1 MKTLF
6 FFFLV
11 ALAFCFAFVAFT
23 GQCVLI
29 AQVLSVEVCNTIT
42 TIYLQVRVRL
52 TWVIVE
58 ESQGDRRFEKGS
70 SHDGNDAVMHCQS
83 PNGVASRRNGRSTWN
98 LVSPKISTDPRVETM
113 KSALHVPPSSPTTV
127 NHHLSTSLPSSGQSS
142 IALFGSCHRRACTCM
157 SSLISA
163 ALLLPIGTLALVL
176 PPLLQ
181 IEASELHY
189 TAAPVWPPFRWVS
202 DFVFDSYPSRLTT
215 LLDCVLSAHHRRTI
229 LYYDDAFP
237 GLFAALGLS
246 LIGFWL
252 TSVAIARTKDVFLA
266 RGFKGR
272 DLLKAESDPI
282 PETLGLPTAAVYM
295 ALLFLF
301 IPFRYFSSGLQGVY
315 KTGDDWEGRMDGRG
329 GFPHHELAS
338 FLSALLSFLSAIV
351 LGFLDDVFDIRW
363 RYKLPIPL
371 ISSIPLLMVYYAG
384 GGGTSVV
391 VPGWPAV
398 LRKSIGSSILELGP
412 LYYAYMSL
420 LSTFCTNSINI
431 LAGINGVEVGQ
442 ALVIS
447 ISLCLN
453 DVLYLDP
460 RAGMAGSRSSKEL
473 LRRHLLSLYLL
484 LPLTAV
490 CLALLSWNRFP
501 AKVFVGD
508 TFCYF
513 AGMVFST
520 VGILGHFSKT
530 VLLFFVPQIFNFVL
544 SCPQL
549 FGLVP
554 NPRHRVPRFDAAT
567 RCLYPSVQY
576 FSNTQADSTADTLS
590 NLHPASPLST
600 LILKLLSL
608 LHLVQLDYY
617 PNGRIKSTT
626 NLTLLN
632 AILVI
637 RGVRHTHSAEKP
649 FTGPHI
655 SEHSLWLHTM
665 LLQVAGSCLAFAIR
679 YWLASVVFP

>member
-1 MKTLF
+1 MPS
-6 FFFLV
+6 
-11 ALAFCFAFVAFT
+11 LAT
-23 GQCVLI
+23 
-29 AQVLSVEVCNTIT
+29 
-42 TIYLQVRVRL
+42 
-52 TWVIVE
+52 
-58 ESQGDRRFEKGS
+58 
-70 SHDGNDAVMHCQS
+70 
-83 PNGVASRRNGRSTWN
+83 
-98 LVSPKISTDPRVETM
+98 
-113 KSALHVPPSSPTTV
+113 SALV
-127 NHHLSTSLPSSGQSS
+127 
-142 IALFGSCHRRACTCM
+142 
-157 SSLISA
+157 
-163 ALLLPIGTLALVL
+163 LPIATAALVL

-181 IEASELHY
+181 LEASRLYY
-189 TAAPVWPPFRWVS
+189 TSGPLWPPFRWLS
-202 DFVFDSYPSRLTT
+202 QHFLESQPSNLTV
-215 LLDCVLSAHHRRTI
+215 LLDYLVSSKQRQAI

-237 GLFAALGLS
+237 GLFAAVGLS
-246 LIGFWL
+246 LIGYCL
-252 TSVAIARTKDVFLA
+252 TSTAIAKTKDVFLA

-272 DLLKAESDPI
+272 DLLKNNPDQVPES
-282 PETLGLPTAAVYM
+282 LGLPTAAVYM

-301 IPFRYFSSGLQGVY
+301 IPFRYFSSRLQDIY

-363 RYKLPIPL
+363 RYKLPIPI

-391 VPGWPAV
+391 VPGWPGV
-398 LRKSIGSSILELGP
+398 LRQWIGSSILELGP
-412 LYYAYMSL
+412 LYYLYMSL

-447 ISLCLN
+447 ISLCIN
-453 DVLYLDP
+453 DVLYLDS

-484 LPLTAV
+484 LPLTGV
-490 CLALLSWNRFP
+490 CLALLSWNRYP
-501 AKVFVGD
+501 ARVFVGD

-530 VLLFFVPQIFNFVL
+530 VLLFFVPQIFNFLL

-554 NPRHRVPRFDAAT
+554 NPRHRVPRFHAPT
-567 RCLYPSVQY
+567 NCLYPSIQY
-576 FSNTQADSTADTLS
+576 FGSGDKVKDAQLPNTSTKPLR
-590 NLHPASPLST
+590 PASAIST
-600 LILKLLSL
+600 LVLKLLSL
-608 LHLVQLDYY
+608 VRLVQLEYY
-617 PNGRIKSTT
+617 DDRKRRIKSTT
-626 NLTLLN
+626 NLTILN
-632 AILVI
+632 AILVL
-637 RGVRHTHSAEKP
+637 RGVRHRPVHNADEQP
-649 FTGPHI
+649 FTGPRI
-655 SEHSLWLHTM
+655 SEYALWLHTM
-665 LLQVAGSCLAFAIR
+665 LIQVAGSCLAFAIR